1 MEKLMST
8 VGNDFNLKVTIKNH
22 EWENSREVNKV
33 DKRFVHVEQLPD
45 SKLSKKRKREIEYKE
60 RDLVSIKKPKMPT
73 LGSSSEKLHDHTF
86 TMINRK
92 NNPWMDLIRYGK
104 KTVEGRVNLK
114 AFEKLK
120 VGEKVYFHNRHQGIL
135 CKITHLNIYN
145 SFEEMIEVEG
155 VKKLAPHICK
165 SALNEYAWEKSAL
178 KLYYSFPGSQRVK
191 TLGAL
196 AIGVKYICNYFKGRV
211 VK

>member
-1 MEKLMST
+1 MEKIVST
-8 VGNDFNLKVTIKNH
+8 IGNDFNFKVTVQNH
-22 EWENSREVNKV
+22 EWEKSRGVNKV
-33 DKRFVHVEQLPD
+33 DKRYVDIEQLSA
-45 SKLSKKRKREIEYKE
+45 SKLSKKRKREIEKVG
-60 RDLVSIKKPKMPT
+60 DLVSVKKPKIST
-73 LGSSSEKLHDHTF
+73 HGSLTEKLHDHTF

-92 NNPWMDLIRYGK
+92 NNPWMDLIRSGE

-145 SFEEMIEVEG
+145 SFEDMIEVEG

-165 SALNEYAWEKSAL
+165 SKLNETSWKKNAL

-191 TLGAL
+191 NLGAL
-196 AIGVKYICNYFKGRV
+196 AIGVKYICNYFKGRA